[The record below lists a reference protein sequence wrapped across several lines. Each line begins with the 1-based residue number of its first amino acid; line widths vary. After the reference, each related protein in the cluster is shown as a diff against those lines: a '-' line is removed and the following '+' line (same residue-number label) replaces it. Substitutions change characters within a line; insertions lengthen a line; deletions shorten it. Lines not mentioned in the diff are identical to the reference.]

1 MGPTFVFHNVVKCT
15 HPAGIDLTAGRVYYI
30 TFQATEKGKPD
41 LTTFQTHV
49 VQHGDDVDV
58 KEFVIKT

>member
-1 MGPTFVFHNVVKCT
+1 MFHKVVRCT
-15 HPAGIDLTAGRVYYI
+15 HPAATDLTAGMDYYI

-49 VQHGDDVDV
+49 FQHGDNVDV

>member
-1 MGPTFVFHNVVKCT
+1 VFHKVVKCT
-15 HPAGIDLTAGRVYYI
+15 HPAGIDLTAGREYYI
-30 TFQATEKGKPD
+30 TFQATGKGKPD

-49 VQHGDDVDV
+49 VQDGDDVDV

>member
-1 MGPTFVFHNVVKCT
+1 MFDNVVKCT
-15 HPAGIDLTAGRVYYI
+15 HSAGISLTAGREYYI

-49 VQHGDDVDV
+49 VQDPDVDV
-58 KEFVIKT
+58 KECVIKT